1 MAFAVFL
8 VMLGLLHRAFGSLW
22 KFVDGAFDEDRK

>member
-8 VMLGLLHRAFGSLW
+8 VMFGPLHRAFGSLW
-22 KFVDGAFDEDRK
+22 KLVGGAFDEDRK